1 MIEPEFRNV
10 GIRGRVMATRDVQN
24 EQIADA
30 GLAATEASAG
40 HKDTDQFV
48 AFSRMLF
55 DLTFTLNRTVILI
68 GIIGLVAIGV
78 AYLAASA
85 QQPNVAAVALSV
97 FALAFLGWLA
107 ITGYRIWLV
116 VTGSRKWWKAR
127 RSGQGQRAPSK

>member
-40 HKDTDQFV
+40 HKDAGQFV
-48 AFSRMLF
+48 EFSRMLF
-55 DLTFTLNRTVILI
+55 DLTLTLNRTVIFI
-68 GIIGLVAIGV
+68 GVIGLVAIGV

-85 QQPNVAAVALSV
+85 QQPNVAAAALSV

-127 RSGQGQRAPSK
+127 RDSSGQKAPSK